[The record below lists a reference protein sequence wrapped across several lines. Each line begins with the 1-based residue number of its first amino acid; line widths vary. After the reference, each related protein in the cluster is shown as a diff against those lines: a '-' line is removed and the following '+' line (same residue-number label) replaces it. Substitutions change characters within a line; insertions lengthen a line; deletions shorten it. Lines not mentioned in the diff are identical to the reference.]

1 MLKKSIFFLFFS
13 FLIYSVSNSEE
24 KKEQYCNIQTTIVKT
39 VDSDGNIIEEK
50 TEEKVVCDDSVKH
63 YLEEVGVA
71 KNCIEFVWQMPLGGQ
86 LVDQKAIACAKL
98 DGGYEIIPYYST
110 D

>member
-1 MLKKSIFFLFFS
+1 MLKKSIFFLFLS
-13 FLIYSVSNSEE
+13 FLICSISNSED

-39 VDSDGNIIEEK
+39 VDSDGNTIEEK

-63 YLEEVGVA
+63 FLEEVGVA
-71 KNCIEFVWQMPLGGQ
+71 KNCHEFVWDMPLGGESVEQ
-86 LVDQKAIACAKL
+86 RAIACEKL
-98 DGGYEIIPYYST
+98 DGSYEIIPSYST